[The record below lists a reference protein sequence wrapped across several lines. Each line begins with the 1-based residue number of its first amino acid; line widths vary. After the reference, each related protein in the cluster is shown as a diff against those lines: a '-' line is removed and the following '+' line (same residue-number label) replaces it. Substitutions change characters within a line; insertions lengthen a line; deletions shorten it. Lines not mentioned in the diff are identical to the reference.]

1 MTRCR
6 RSLATWLAC
15 SLTALACGTSPNA
28 PDSGSGG
35 VDSGERGGPGMGS
48 SGGAVSSGASAGAPS
63 GGGGGSNGGSFIAGA
78 GNGGLPTDGGGPG
91 ATDAFVGCATTTE
104 KATQLPL
111 DLVFMIDSSGS
122 MNDLIA
128 AGRSKWSAVVSAMSA
143 FLSDPA
149 SAGIG
154 VGLQYFP
161 LTAAGVPA
169 TCTSSAQC
177 NASGPCLLRICSN
190 SAAVVACD
198 VDADCLGAPCI
209 AVGECALDK
218 NVLCQPG
225 TQCGTDAN
233 GFPLGACQALTASS
247 CAAGDSCA
255 TQDYATP
262 AVPIATLPGVAAR
275 ISASLSMH
283 HPNGNTPTSPALQG
297 AIAEARAHALANA
310 GHTVVAVLATDGIP
324 DECVPSDVPGIAALA
339 SAGASAMP
347 AVKTFAIGVFTPDAI
362 ATGTADLDQI
372 AAAGGTHAAFVI
384 NTNQNVEQQFASAL
398 AAIRGASLPC
408 EYGLP
413 TPSGGVPDF
422 HKLNV
427 QHTSADGSSSTL
439 PYVESPAACGPTSGG
454 WYYDVDP
461 AEGGT
466 PTKILVCPASC
477 GTLKLDVT
485 GRIDVVLGCA
495 TVLK

>member
-6 RSLATWLAC
+6 RFFATWLAC
-15 SLTALACGTSPNA
+15 SLPALACGTSPNA
-28 PDSGSGG
+28 SDTGSGG
-35 VDSGERGGPGMGS
+35 VDAGAGGRGSGS
-48 SGGAVSSGASAGAPS
+48 SGAAASSGASAGAPI
-63 GGGGGSNGGSFIAGA
+63 GGGGSNAGSILGGS
-78 GNGGLPTDGGGPG
+78 GNGALPADGGGPA
-91 ATDAFVGCATTTE
+91 ATDAFVSCATTTE

-111 DLVFMIDSSGS
+111 DLIFMIDSSGS

-128 AGRSKWSAVVSAMSA
+128 AGHSKWSAVVSAMSA
-143 FLSDPA
+143 FVGDPA

-154 VGLQYFP
+154 IGLQYFP
-161 LTAAGVPA
+161 LPAAGVPA

-190 SAAVVACD
+190 SAAVIPCD
-198 VDADCLGAPCI
+198 VDADCLGAPCMP
-209 AVGECALDK
+209 VGECALDQ

-225 TQCGTDAN
+225 TPCGADAN
-233 GFPLGACQALTASS
+233 GFPLGACQALTVSS
-247 CAAGDSCA
+247 CAGGDSC
-255 TQDYATP
+255 TPQDYSTP

-275 ISASLSMH
+275 IGASLSAH
-283 HPNGNTPTSPALQG
+283 HPNGNTPTSAALTG
-297 AIAEARAHALANA
+297 AIAAARAHALANA

-324 DECVPSDVPGIAALA
+324 DECIPSDISGIAALA
-339 SAGASAMP
+339 SAGARATP

-372 AAAGGTHAAFVI
+372 AAAGGTTKAFVI
-384 NTNQNVEQQFASAL
+384 NTNQNVEQQFAAAL

-408 EYGLP
+408 EYALP
-413 TPSGGVPDF
+413 TPAGGVPDF
-422 HKLNV
+422 RKLNV
-427 QHTSADGSSSTL
+427 QHTLADGSFSTL
-439 PYVESPAACGPTSGG
+439 PYVESAAACSSTSGG

-466 PTKILVCPASC
+466 PMKILVCPASC